1 VISVQI
7 PTLFPSG
14 EMPMLS
20 NSSAQHWYI
29 CHREDA
35 AKVLLLIQK
44 AESEIERYLETAYRK
59 TSLARKVRLGCR
71 DTGFE
76 DSNVRRLVRNDF
88 ELFFER
94 EDWFRQHNL
103 PN

>member
-1 VISVQI
+1 
-7 PTLFPSG
+7 
-14 EMPMLS
+14 MPMLS
-20 NSSAQHWYI
+20 NSSAQHWFI

-44 AESEIERYLETAYRK
+44 AESETERYLETAYGK
-59 TSLARKVRLGCR
+59 TRLQGKY
-71 DTGFE
+71 DWDAVIL

-88 ELFFER
+88 DLFFER